1 MKILFIAYACEP
13 GAGSEY
19 GVGWNVPLNMAMKYP
34 DAEVYVVTR
43 SRCKEKID
51 ETLRYETLR
60 YETPHSGYETEAS
73 LLRNDGAASAESN
86 LFELCRVATEED
98 RRSNGDNASYETEAE
113 LSTKRPFRT
122 TKTKRSGVSYENECY
137 HPCPSSSEEGN
148 INETLNDNDRTL
160 PNPPLKP
167 GKRGNLHFLFYDIP
181 KWMYYKNEMKSRW
194 GEQYNYILWQL
205 LVRRKVKEWHR
216 ELHFDVIHH
225 LTFNQYRTPS
235 PGFFLDVPFV
245 MGPIGGAETINPAFE
260 QDLSSHT
267 TRKERIRRRGWD
279 LRLFGWWMRRKD
291 NPKYVMFSTK
301 ENQERLAPYCGAN
314 STEVYPAIGM
324 ESWPDQQRSGDCV
337 TYETE
342 ALPPTKRPFGTTKTS
357 EVPNDNDDLNDK
369 AFTIIYAGKA
379 LDWKGVKLF
388 LHAASKAFV
397 EHGIESFRI
406 KLVGIRFEEELRRV
420 NEWIEEYKLKEHVE
434 VIPFMER
441 AKLLSLLSEAALSAY
456 PAFRDSGS
464 MSVLEASALGCPT
477 ICFDVGGQDA
487 FPDDVLLKVPV
498 VDDYNKNLQSFA
510 DRLHWAYSNP
520 ESLRSLGLRA
530 KDYVSTNMTWEQK
543 VEHYMI
549 IYKGLIGLR
558 PV

>member
-1 MKILFIAYACEP
+1 MRILFSAYACEP

-34 DAEVYVVTR
+34 EAEVYVVTR

-51 ETLRYETLR
+51 ETLRYET
-60 YETPHSGYETEAS
+60 PHSGYETEA
-73 LLRNDGAASAESN
+73 LLP
-86 LFELCRVATEED
+86 
-98 RRSNGDNASYETEAE
+98 
-113 LSTKRPFRT
+113 TKRPSGT
-122 TKTKRSGVSYENECY
+122 TKMKLSIAANENECY
-137 HPCPSSSEEGN
+137 HPCLSSSEEGN
-148 INETLNDNDRTL
+148 INGTLNDNENTF
-160 PNPPLKP
+160 PNPPLK
-167 GKRGNLHFLFYDIP
+167 GGNTGNLHFLFYDIP
-181 KWMYYKNEMKSRW
+181 RWMYYKNEMGSRW

-205 LVRRKVKEWHR
+205 MVRRRVKEWHQ

-245 MGPIGGAETINPAFE
+245 MGPIGGAETINPVFE

-267 TRKERIRRRGWD
+267 IRKERIRRKGWD
-279 LRLFGWWMRRKD
+279 LRLFGWWMKRKD
-291 NPKYVMFSTK
+291 NPKYVLFSTK
-301 ENQERLAPYCGAN
+301 ENQERLDPFCVGHP
-314 STEVYPAIGM
+314 TEVYPAIGM
-324 ESWPDQQRSGDCV
+324 ESWPSQLRNASLRNVGFAN
-337 TYETE
+337 YENE
-342 ALPPTKRPFGTTKTS
+342 KT
-357 EVPNDNDDLNDK
+357 NADDGANGL
-369 AFTIIYAGKA
+369 FTIIYAGKA

-388 LHAASKAFV
+388 LHAVSKAFV
-397 EHGIESFRI
+397 KHGIEDFHI

-420 NEWIEEYKLKEHVE
+420 NEWIEEFQLKEHVE
-434 VIPFMER
+434 VISFMER

-498 VDDYNKNLQSFA
+498 VNDYNNNLQNFA
-510 DRLHWAYSNP
+510 EKLYWAYSNP
-520 ESLRSLGLRA
+520 EQLRTIGQKA
-530 KDYVSTNMTWEQK
+530 KDYVFGNMTWEQK
-543 VEHYMI
+543 VGHYMD

>member
-1 MKILFIAYACEP
+1 MRILFIAYACEP

-51 ETLRYETLR
+51 E
-60 YETPHSGYETEAS
+60 
-73 LLRNDGAASAESN
+73 
-86 LFELCRVATEED
+86 
-98 RRSNGDNASYETEAE
+98 
-113 LSTKRPFRT
+113 
-122 TKTKRSGVSYENECY
+122 
-137 HPCPSSSEEGN
+137 
-148 INETLNDNDRTL
+148 RTL
-160 PNPPLKP
+160 PNPPLK
-167 GKRGNLHFLFYDIP
+167 GGNTGNLHFLFYDIP
-181 KWMYYKNEMKSRW
+181 RWMYYKNEMGSRW

-205 LVRRKVKEWHR
+205 MVRRKVKEWHQK
-216 ELHFDVIHH
+216 LHFDVIHH

-267 TRKERIRRRGWD
+267 IRKERIRRKGWD
-279 LRLFGWWMRRKD
+279 LRLFGWWMKRKD
-291 NPKYVMFSTK
+291 NPKYVLFSTK
-301 ENQERLAPYCGAN
+301 ENQERLDPYCTGYP
-314 STEVYPAIGM
+314 TEVYPAIGM
-324 ESWPDQQRSGDCV
+324 ESYKALWAGEREKVRGYRGHGSEPLH
-337 TYETE
+337 YENE
-342 ALPPTKRPFGTTKTS
+342 KQEFDERKMFS
-357 EVPNDNDDLNDK
+357 
-369 AFTIIYAGKA
+369 IIYAGKA

-397 EHGIESFRI
+397 EHGIEDFHI

-420 NEWIEEYKLKEHVE
+420 NEWIEEFQLKEHVE
-434 VIPFMER
+434 VISFMER
-441 AKLLSLLSEAALSAY
+441 AKLLLLLSEAALSAY

-498 VDDYNKNLQSFA
+498 VNDYNNNLQSFA

-520 ESLRSLGLRA
+520 EQLRTIGQKA
-530 KDYVSTNMTWEQK
+530 KDYVFSNMTWEQK
-543 VEHYMI
+543 VGHYMD